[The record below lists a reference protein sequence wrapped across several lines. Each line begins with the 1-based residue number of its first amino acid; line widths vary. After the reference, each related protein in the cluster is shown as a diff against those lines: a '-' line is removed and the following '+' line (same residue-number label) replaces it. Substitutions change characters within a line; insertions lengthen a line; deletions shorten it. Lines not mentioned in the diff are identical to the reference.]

1 MEFQLQISLTSFLYK
16 AVWMLSNIKSKTKS
30 IQFPSPRETKI
41 LKMAGLA
48 LTTSLPRYGRQLGAM
63 IATNQRS
70 SGVFVPLTRRFQAS
84 CRKEASSGGFEMA
97 RKDTKEGINEAK
109 AAGETVVDEVTQKTK
124 EVAGKASEASN
135 DLAEKA
141 KQTAQDA
148 WGAVKDTT
156 TKIKDKVV
164 GKAEESKEIRQ
175 RKCRDSEAQHEHQK
189 LIISYK
195 TFSYVVSLI

>member
-1 MEFQLQISLTSFLYK
+1 
-16 AVWMLSNIKSKTKS
+16 
-30 IQFPSPRETKI
+30 
-41 LKMAGLA
+41 MASLA

-63 IATNQRS
+63 IARNQRS
-70 SGVFVPLTRRFQAS
+70 SGVFIPLARRFQSANLAVKLQAS

-109 AAGETVVDEVTQKTK
+109 AAGESAVDEVTQKTK

-164 GKAEESKEIRQ
+164 GKAEESKECVKENAETVKRSMNT
-175 RKCRDSEAQHEHQK
+175 KN
-189 LIISYK
+189 
-195 TFSYVVSLI
+195 